1 MKKIGGYD
9 MKKRFLAL
17 PLSILV
23 LSLLAGCGASKEA
36 ETTAA
41 AAAETTKAAAV
52 DATAPIETAAPAD
65 ASVEYEDTVYLSYMG
80 DINSA
85 DPYFTASS
93 AKLMT
98 TNCTF
103 RTLTWFNYATRE
115 LDGVLME
122 SWEYNDDF
130 TQLTGK
136 LREGVKFH
144 DGTEFT
150 AEDVEFTWNFCK
162 DVQNV
167 KNPIPNADKMVSE
180 VEIIDDYTVCFH
192 LNSPMPDFADYLQIQ
207 MYSKEAW
214 DSLPAEEAGVIGCGP
229 YKWAGREA
237 GVSWT
242 IERFDDYYG
251 GIDNYPT
258 KKFVFKVISEES
270 TRATALESGEI
281 DVNLEV
287 AAASAS
293 TLQANSDVVVDIQP
307 GASGYFVGFNWRRDK
322 WTNPEARKAVAK
334 AVDKEAL
341 VAIAFEGGVGGG
353 VNNNFVVPSA
363 LGYSEDVIP
372 ITYDPAA
379 AKAEWDALGLGDSLK
394 ILTYTARKSQA
405 ETIQAS
411 LQQNLGVN
419 VEVEIVESAN
429 FNAILNEGNFDI
441 FINYCPYTG
450 ALLYQL
456 DRYHSAGGA
465 QNQYGYDG
473 VGYTEMANYV
483 RAGEGYEDML
493 ARFVELQ
500 QWLADECILYPT
512 VIGNQICAYR
522 SDVEGFTNAVT
533 ASLIE
538 VSTVR
543 IPKR

>member
-1 MKKIGGYD
+1 

>member
-1 MKKIGGYD
+1 

-429 FNAILNEGNFDI
+429 FNAILNEGNFDL